1 MILAKLTKINLQKP
15 FFFHLFTYVKC
26 KMILAKKKKKRLF
39 HCYFMSQMK
48 KNNYLKMD
56 HQNICYFFP
65 SILASQGFN
74 RS

>member
-1 MILAKLTKINLQKP
+1 
-15 FFFHLFTYVKC
+15 
-26 KMILAKKKKKRLF
+26 MILAKKKKKKVISLL
-39 HCYFMSQMK
+39 SQMK
-48 KNNYLKMD
+48 KNYLKMD

>member
-26 KMILAKKKKKRLF
+26 KIILAKKKKKKVISLL
-39 HCYFMSQMK
+39 SQMK
-48 KNNYLKMD
+48 KNYLKMD